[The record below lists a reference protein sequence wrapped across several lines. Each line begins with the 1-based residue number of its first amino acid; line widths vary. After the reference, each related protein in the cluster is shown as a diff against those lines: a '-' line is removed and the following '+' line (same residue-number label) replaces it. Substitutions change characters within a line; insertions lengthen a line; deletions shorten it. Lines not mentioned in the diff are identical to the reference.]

1 MRMRE
6 VCVRY
11 RKSEV
16 PLDIGERFTN
26 SLQIFRAFANLWLEP
41 VEVFRVLFLD
51 SKNRMLC
58 FEDVARGTLTSCL
71 VHPREI
77 FSSAVRLRCASIIT
91 IHNHPSGA
99 EQPSEEDIQITR
111 RLREAGKILGIRL
124 LDHIIIGEKQH
135 FSFADE
141 DLLRG
146 GNNDEK

>member
-11 RKSEV
+11 RKSGV
-16 PLDIGERFTN
+16 PLDKGERFTN
-26 SLQIFRAFANLWLEP
+26 SLQIFRAFGNLSLEP

-51 SKNRMLC
+51 NKNRMLC

-71 VHPREI
+71 VHPREV
-77 FSSAVRLRCASIIT
+77 FSTAVRLRCASIIT

-99 EQPSEEDIQITR
+99 EQPSKEDIQITR
-111 RLREAGKILGIRL
+111 RLREAGKLLGIRL
-124 LDHIIIGEKQH
+124 LDHIIIGDRQH

-141 DLLRG
+141 NLL
-146 GNNDEK
+146 